1 MSAKEWVIG
10 IHAVAEVLKT
20 NPQDVVELLIQQE
33 RSDQRVDA
41 IRQMAA
47 EVGITAT
54 EVQKTTLEKRLQG
67 AAGRRDRRSPDA
79 AGPRAPGPRA
89 EAPRKVPVHQGVA
102 VLCQW
107 RDTTRDE
114 AFLMKLLDGLGHPPL
129 LLILDE
135 ITDPHNLGA
144 CLRTADAAG
153 VDAVIVP
160 KDNSA
165 ALNMTVRKVAVGAAE
180 KVNLVAVTNLSRTLA
195 ALQERGVWIAG
206 AAGEA
211 GQSLYETDL
220 KGPIALAL
228 GSEGKGLRRLT
239 REHCDYLVSIPMA
252 GVVSSL
258 NVSVAA
264 GVCLF
269 EAVRQRMTLS

>member
-1 MSAKEWVIG
+1 MAVREWIVG
-10 IHAVAEVLKT
+10 IHSVSELLRQ
-20 NPQDVVELLIQQE
+20 NPEDVIELLIQQE
-33 RSDQRVDA
+33 RSDQRVEEVRA
-41 IRQMAA
+41 LANELGLRIQVLPRAA
-47 EVGITAT
+47 
-54 EVQKTTLEKRLQG
+54 LEKKLLG
-67 AAGRRDRRSPDA
+67 
-79 AGPRAPGPRA
+79 
-89 EAPRKVPVHQGVA
+89 EAKARKVPVHQGVA
-102 VLCQW
+102 ALCHW
-107 RDTTRDE
+107 RDTVRDE
-114 AFLMKLLDGLGHPPL
+114 TFLNQLLDSLDHPPL

-165 ALNMTVRKVAVGAAE
+165 TMNMTVRKVACGAAE

-195 ALQERGVWIAG
+195 ALQERGIWISG

-211 GQSLYETDL
+211 DHSVYEADL
-220 KGPIALAL
+220 TGPVAIVM

-239 REHCDYLVSIPMA
+239 REHCDYLISIPMA

-258 NVSVAA
+258 NVSVAT

-269 EAVRQRMTLS
+269 EAVRQRRVSR

>member
-1 MSAKEWVIG
+1 MSSREWIVG
-10 IHAVAEVLKT
+10 IHSVAELLRSH
-20 NPQDVVELLIQQE
+20 PQDVLELVLQQE
-33 RSDQRVDA
+33 RTDQRMDEVRALAQELD
-41 IRQMAA
+41 IKIQVLPKAA
-47 EVGITAT
+47 
-54 EVQKTTLEKRLQG
+54 LEKKLQG
-67 AAGRRDRRSPDA
+67 DKKSAGKR
-79 AGPRAPGPRA
+79 
-89 EAPRKVPVHQGVA
+89 VPVHQGVA
-102 VLCQW
+102 ALCQY
-107 RDTTRDE
+107 RDSVRDE
-114 AFLMKLLDGLGHPPL
+114 AFLMHLLEGLDHPPL
-129 LLILDE
+129 LLVLDE

-165 ALNMTVRKVAVGAAE
+165 TMNMTVRKVASGAAE

-195 ALQERGVWIAG
+195 ALQERGVWISG
-206 AAGEA
+206 TAGEA
-211 GQSLYETDL
+211 DHSVYKADFT
-220 KGPIALAL
+220 GPVAIVM

-239 REHCDYLVSIPMA
+239 REHCDYLISIPMA

-269 EAVRQRMTLS
+269 EAVRQRQQQS